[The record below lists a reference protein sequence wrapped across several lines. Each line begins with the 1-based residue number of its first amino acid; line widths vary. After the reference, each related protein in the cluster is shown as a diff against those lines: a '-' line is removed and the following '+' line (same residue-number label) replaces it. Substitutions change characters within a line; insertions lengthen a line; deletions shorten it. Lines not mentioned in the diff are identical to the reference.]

1 MKQLLTITI
10 VSGLLAI
17 ALCACDAQQTEE
29 HSSYLMSATVAEVAD
44 GEMTIVREDGHIF
57 THEVCGDHAPQVD
70 DIVCCWYDTN
80 DTKQVEDDELISMS
94 YSD

>member
-1 MKQLLTITI
+1 MKQLFTITI

-29 HSSYLMSATVAEVAD
+29 HSSYMINATVAEVMD
-44 GEMTIVREDGHIF
+44 DTMTIVRDDGHVF
-57 THEVCGDHAPQVD
+57 THTIINGHTPQVD

-80 DTKQVEDDELISMS
+80 DTKKIEDDRLIGASFAN
-94 YSD
+94 